1 MAQLSAGDLTNLRTK
16 VHRSSFYLSVFQPAT
31 LLSALVTGA
40 PTRGQRAISY
50 NTGTGTAGQ
59 FATIE
64 AYQLVEIVTSTG
76 TEPVRLKS
84 ITGNQVTGTITID
97 ENDIAAANGD
107 VIRVLHFYPLVAI
120 PPAIRGGVF
129 YKFFNV
135 VYSDQNS
142 KPPPVT
148 IIGSHLVGVLSAGS
162 VTFNLNS
169 SSSYAVAQ
177 GATIS
182 SRLWSCVANGGGT
195 TGISFSN
202 TTAANPTLTITAAGQ
217 YWLKCAVT
225 DSNLKEQA
233 TWRAVFVYSS
243 LNNAYNDFTVTN
255 LSGDWQTG
263 GWQASISATGNVA
276 LSDFPDGALA
286 VIHYKNYFNS
296 TEGYVDLWGAA
307 SQNIVM
313 AGYIRRDQDN
323 DNFDIG
329 TGAISFDITTPDGV
343 MDNMSELGS
352 ISLNAVAVPGK
363 WYQYASWMTCGR
375 GVHHLLKWHTS
386 VLETC
391 DVLGLTDNTLGV
403 LNIDFTEPSVLQ
415 MVNSLGYQRGIFAK
429 MVSSRLGRLYFS
441 ADSQMLNTAARG
453 ALDTVFILDTPDI
466 SGVVD
471 VVRQP
476 EANVA
481 TSDLDGFSF
490 NGTTSTPFISIIPG
504 YRESAVS
511 YGLPGYRGIGATST
525 KSQVLNDQTDSNEKC
540 GRVQAAANNNPLEM
554 RFTTPANYIGAF
566 DIVPSIG
573 FYNWGLADNDLKRN
587 TDLNGRLLICRNVS
601 HQINHDAGTVQTSFV
616 GEPEAFGPD
625 GIQGNYPVG
634 YPTSALR
641 APTWTQPSAAG
652 IILTFADADDGNKGK
667 AVIAVAGS
675 ITVGA
680 IATFATGTTAWTSVC
695 ALSATKAVVCYENGS
710 DSNKGYACVLSVS
723 GTSITAGTPAIFET
737 GATTEI
743 DVCAL
748 SSSQALVCYRDGGNS
763 NQGTACILDVSGT
776 TVTPASPVVFE
787 TGATLN
793 IGVAR
798 LTAAKAIVCYE
809 DVGNGGAGT
818 AAVLDVTGSVI
829 TANAPAVFYNADTTY
844 RLAVDALGSDSV
856 LVVFAVGAGT
866 SLAGFVLYNI
876 TTGFTSGGGYTVDLQ
891 AVFDTSEPGNHWLRT
906 IGSTGAVLAYQT
918 AGGTAHPFNIYGA
931 ALNINSTVITAGTPV
946 RLSANAYDELATV
959 ALASSTKALV
969 FYGQQAI
976 DGDAVT
982 VTLSGTTVTDNGD
995 TTLVTSNY
1003 ARYTSSA
1010 TLQ

>member
-1 MAQLSAGDLTNLRTK
+1 MATISAPDLAKLRTN
-16 VHRSSFYLSVFQPAT
+16 VHRSSFYLSVFQPVV
-31 LLSALVTGA
+31 LLQSLVTGS
-40 PTRGQRAISY
+40 PTRGQRAVQY

-59 FATIE
+59 FAAIE

-76 TEPVRLKS
+76 TESVRLKS

-129 YKFFNV
+129 YKFFDV
-135 VYSDQNS
+135 VYSDGNS
-142 KPPPVT
+142 KPPPVA
-148 IIGSHLVGVLSAGS
+148 IIGPHLVGVLSAGS
-162 VTFNLNS
+162 VAFSLNS

-182 SRLWSCVANGGGT
+182 SRVWSCVHNGGAT
-195 TGISFSN
+195 TDISFSS
-202 TTAANPTLTITAAGQ
+202 TTAANPTLTITAADQ
-217 YWLKCAVT
+217 YWLKCVVT
-225 DSNLKEQA
+225 DSNGKTQA
-233 TWRAVFVYSS
+233 TWRAIFVFSS
-243 LNNAYNDFTVTN
+243 LNNAYNDFTVTS

-263 GWQASISATGNVA
+263 GWQASISATGNVT
-276 LSDFPDGALA
+276 LSDFPDGTLA

-307 SQNIVM
+307 GQNIVM

-323 DNFDIG
+323 DNFDNG

-352 ISLNAVAVPGK
+352 ISLNAVAAPGK

-415 MVNSLGYQRGIFAK
+415 MINSLGYQRGIFAK

-441 ADSQMLNTAARG
+441 ADSQMLNTAARA

-511 YGLPGYRGIGATST
+511 YGLPGYRGVGATST

-554 RFTTPANYIGAF
+554 RFTTPANYLGAF

-573 FYNWGLADNDLKRN
+573 WYNWGLADNDLKRS
-587 TDLNGRLLICRNVS
+587 TDLNGRLLICRNVT
-601 HQINHDAGTVQTSFV
+601 HQISHEAGTVQTSFV

-634 YPTSALR
+634 YPAPALR
-641 APTWTQPSAAG
+641 APTWSQPLSS
-652 IILTFADADDGNKGK
+652 IILTFADADDSDNGK
-667 AVIAVAGS
+667 AVIAVTGS

-680 IATFATGTTAWTSVC
+680 IATFAAGTTAWTSVC
-695 ALSATKAVVCYENGS
+695 ALSATKAVVCWENGS
-710 DSNKGYACVLSVS
+710 DSNQGYACVLSVS
-723 GTSITAGTPAIFET
+723 GTTITAGTPAIFET

-776 TVTPASPVVFE
+776 TVTPATPVVFE
-787 TGATLN
+787 TGATQY

-798 LTAAKAIVCYE
+798 LTAAKAIVCYR
-809 DVGNGGAGT
+809 DDGNGGAGT
-818 AAVLDVTGSVI
+818 ASVLDVTGSVI
-829 TANAPAVFYNADTTY
+829 TANVPAVFYNADVVF

-856 LVVFAVGAGT
+856 VVVFGVGTGT

-891 AVFDTSEPGNHWLRT
+891 PVFDSAEPGNHWLRT

-918 AGGTAHPFNIYGA
+918 GSGAVNPFNIYGT

-946 RLSANAYDELATV
+946 RLSANANDEVASV

-982 VTLSGTTVTDNGD
+982 VTLAGTTVTDNGD
-995 TTLVTSNY
+995 TTIVTSNY